1 MRAMGGAC
9 HGGATTLSCYH
20 ADLRPQASPQHTPGE
35 SGQMVVE
42 LAVLVPVVIVI
53 ALTVLNL
60 MQFVCLCA
68 TFDRVALDAIV
79 SQGVAPAGMQVEG
92 VATEEVASCIRE
104 ALASPRCEVSVQA
117 SSARQGGAGGEG
129 LTFPVSPLLTRFT
142 CTLRYVPW
150 PSSFV
155 LVGVAY
161 QSPVALVHERELVV
175 DRFRAGVVL

>member
-9 HGGATTLSCYH
+9 HDGATTLACHHEELS
-20 ADLRPQASPQHTPGE
+20 PQESPQHTPGE

-79 SQGVAPAGMQVEG
+79 SQG